1 MRMLYLHEVIHIVG
15 EGARRYMEL
24 TAGFKT
30 ESAADRGLSF
40 FGTWQVVGVTGRWP
54 QVVNLWTIDGWDG
67 WGRLV
72 TAANIKRDANRELA
86 TWWNEA
92 YATRT
97 GGVDRLL
104 KAHGAV
110 DHDATG
116 ELWVHELTE
125 VRPGAAADYL
135 AAIREEWAPVAR
147 QHGHRLVGAF
157 EVGFTD
163 VEVVTFW
170 ATDLQSHL
178 EFEQAALDI
187 DWPARRRQF
196 TTRWREELLVPGFT
210 QRAGGA

>member
-1 MRMLYLHEVIHIVG
+1 MLYLHEVIDIVG

-24 TAGFKT
+24 TARFDT
-30 ESAADRGLSF
+30 ESAADRGLTL

-54 QVVNLWTIDGWDG
+54 QVVNVWTLDGWDG

-72 TAANIKRDANRELA
+72 TAANVKRTANKPLA
-86 TWWNEA
+86 DWWQEA

-97 GGVDRLL
+97 GGFDRLL
-104 KAHGAV
+104 KAQGPV
-110 DHDATG
+110 DDAAAG

-125 VRPGAAADYL
+125 VRPGAGADYL
-135 AAIREEWAPVAR
+135 AAVREEWAPVAA

-163 VEVVTFW
+163 VEVVTLW
-170 ATDLQSHL
+170 ATDVASHI
-178 EFEQAALDI
+178 EFEQADLDI

-196 TTRWREELLVPGFT
+196 TTRWREELLVPGLPS
-210 QRAGGA
+210 RAG